1 MIISHSISYKYE
13 FPLFIY
19 LFLEDNLLYYF
30 VFSLN
35 AFSLHSVFH
44 HSNQQK
50 PSSETTIL
58 KSSLY
63 PGRVIG
69 EVVKKY
75 YQVKSN
81 DENIYFLFI
90 CACIYLFTKQEEEE
104 EQENDNICGEGK
116 DNEEKEFAK
125 QRQ

>member
-1 MIISHSISYKYE
+1 
-13 FPLFIY
+13 
-19 LFLEDNLLYYF
+19 
-30 VFSLN
+30 
-35 AFSLHSVFH
+35 
-44 HSNQQK
+44 
-50 PSSETTIL
+50 
-58 KSSLY
+58 LY